1 MPRPRK
7 PPAKWIAVALICLA
21 IPPALR
27 ATALAAAAGTLF
39 EAAPFVL
46 AAALLPRGRF
56 ARAFGMLGCGC
67 GRIGPG
73 ALALPAF
80 AICWLAFGPAVALF
94 RAVAAYGIRF
104 ATATSRET
112 GASGELRDP
121 LGELAWLAPQ
131 AFAGALLAESL
142 RATLPLLAFP
152 PLAMTIVSFA
162 GGALLGI
169 LLPCATGAVAI
180 AAGIRSVAPAAC
192 AGILVTAGIVTRRGT
207 VPGGERRSARL
218 GLALLALACASS
230 PIVHPRFIVPLGCA
244 AIAAGLAATRPS
256 ARTSTRF
263 PAAIPALLALA
274 TLAGSPLPD
283 RVPPQTTLDEPYAG
297 EALRF
302 VGAFAPGVTASAPA
316 TLVRYTITCCR
327 GHAEARAVRLDRR
340 LAGPAGAWYEASGT
354 LGLEPGGSYVLRVGS
369 ARRVTAPADPF
380 AYR

>member
-230 PIVHPRFIVPLGCA
+230 PIAARAASSTRGSSCPSAAPQSPRGSLRRARAHEPAPAFQPRFQHFSPWRRSPA
-244 AIAAGLAATRPS
+244 RRSPIAFRPRRPS
-256 ARTSTRF
+256 TSPM
-263 PAAIPALLALA
+263 PAK
-274 TLAGSPLPD
+274 
-283 RVPPQTTLDEPYAG
+283 RC
-297 EALRF
+297 
-302 VGAFAPGVTASAPA
+302 AS
-316 TLVRYTITCCR
+316 
-327 GHAEARAVRLDRR
+327 
-340 LAGPAGAWYEASGT
+340 
-354 LGLEPGGSYVLRVGS
+354 S
-369 ARRVTAPADPF
+369 ARSPPA
-380 AYR
+380 